1 MVFGQKYQIYMTSQD
16 DIWPKYNEKDR
27 VIVIDNDGISVKE
40 NMEEYNQIMHF
51 WIYKY
56 PHLLEISSN

>member
-1 MVFGQKYQIYMTSQD
+1 MTSQD
-16 DIWPKYNEKDR
+16 HVWPKYNEKDR
-27 VIVIDNDGISVKE
+27 IIVIDNDQISVKE
-40 NMEEYNQIMHF
+40 NMEEYNEIMHF